1 MSDVMVRF
9 GGCCDPLPG
18 DDVVGFVTRGRGVT
32 VHGRNCRRVFEVD
45 PARRVDVE
53 WDTRQ
58 AVPRKVK
65 IQVDS
70 QNRPGILS
78 KVVNS
83 ISAASINIAGLK
95 VKTDDEQGRAS
106 QAFELWVNDTRTL
119 TAVMKE
125 IGRIKGVT
133 AVERVRG

>member
-1 MSDVMVRF
+1 M
-9 GGCCDPLPG
+9 
-18 DDVVGFVTRGRGVT
+18 T

-53 WDTRQ
+53 WDTRH

-65 IQVDS
+65 VQVDS

-83 ISAASINIAGLK
+83 ISAAGINIAGLK
-95 VKTDDEQGRAS
+95 VTTDDEQGRAS
-106 QAFELWVNDTRTL
+106 QAFELWVGDTRTL
-119 TAVMKE
+119 SAVMKE

-133 AVERVRG
+133 AVSRVRG